1 MHTPLDALARLQ
13 DATTTIDAALVSL
26 QDVNFDISAFF
37 GFSKGEYRCIRRIA
51 FAQHEPRKE
60 RFVSA
65 HSCEHDMILWD
76 PWDRADFIEILKDA
90 LACRLRPTRSTW
102 TDLRL
107 FESFRGA
114 DGLAIAEIVKRYRHR
129 IVRLALDASHDAI
142 DTEDI
147 VQNVYLAILQYL
159 PSFGRVCSP
168 GHWIDRITCKT
179 IRSFFH
185 REISETSPSIGRF
198 PRESP
203 IASPP

>member
-1 MHTPLDALARLQ
+1 VHTPLDALARLQ
-13 DATTTIDAALVSL
+13 DVATTVDAALVSL
-26 QDVNFDISAFF
+26 QDANFDISAFF
-37 GFSKGEYRCIRRIA
+37 VFLKGEYPCIRRIA

-60 RFVSA
+60 RLVSA

-76 PWDRADFIEILKDA
+76 PWDRADFVEILKDA

-114 DGLAIAEIVKRYRHR
+114 DGLAIAEIVRRYRHR
-129 IVRLALDASHDAI
+129 IVRLALDATHNTT

-147 VQNVYLAILQYL
+147 VQDVYLAIVQHL
-159 PSFGRVCSP
+159 PFFGRVCSP
-168 GHWIDRITCKT
+168 GHWIDRVTCKT

-185 REISETSPSIGRF
+185 RETRK
-198 PRESP
+198 
-203 IASPP
+203 ASP